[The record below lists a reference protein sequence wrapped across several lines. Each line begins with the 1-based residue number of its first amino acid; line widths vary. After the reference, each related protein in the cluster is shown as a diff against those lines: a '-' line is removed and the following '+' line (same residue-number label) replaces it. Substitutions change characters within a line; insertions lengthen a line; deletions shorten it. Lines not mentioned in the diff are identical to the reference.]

1 MGRAGRFAGVS
12 LVVGLLL
19 AGCDKGPDRNQ
30 VATDLQKGV
39 EDYLAR
45 LEGPQTKR
53 ILSHADVKVTPQ
65 QDAGYL
71 VAINGVKIGDAT
83 DGYLDVGTVSYV
95 VTPKDDKTYDASKLT
110 LASDMAVKTAD
121 GQPAGAVKLTT
132 KAFSGTWLRAAENFT
147 KLDMQFGDLVISDPQ
162 HGDNIK
168 IAGTAFNIDGTD
180 KGNGVWDQ
188 TGKLALT
195 GFDIAKDEDGHLT
208 IKEIDVTSGLQNL
221 KLLDYTAKLRA
232 LRDAM
237 AKQAAAQPA
246 AGAAVPAAD
255 GQNANTASQNTDNSQ
270 NAGNAQAGDTSNQT
284 SGNGSAA
291 TDGSAPAAPTAD
303 ATEAAFKDFA
313 NALPT
318 LFSGVNTDF
327 HVSGISYQ
335 ATDPNESFDLGK
347 AGITFSAS
355 GFDQPKV
362 SLKFSIDHDA
372 LAVHGPA
379 AQNEL
384 VQALLPA
391 NGALVISLNNVPSK
405 DLASL
410 CANLAPFLAHPDQAN
425 MEVQSAVIMAQL
437 QQLLQQ
443 DGVSLKIEPSHLTSQ
458 ATNLDAAGDFSIQA
472 TATHGAVGSLN
483 VAITGLDQ
491 VIALAQKQSE
501 QDPEAAQYAAMA
513 QALLTYADRQQG
525 TDGKAVDKFK
535 IDVPQSG
542 ELTVNGKP
550 LQF

>member
-1 MGRAGRFAGVS
+1 MRLMGRAGRFAGVS

-19 AGCDKGPDRNQ
+19 AGCDKGPDRNR
-30 VATDLQKGV
+30 VAADLQKGV
-39 EDYLAR
+39 ADYLVR
-45 LEGPQTKR
+45 LEGSQAKH

-71 VAINGVKIGDAT
+71 VAINGVKIGDAA

-95 VTPKDDKTYDASKLT
+95 VTPKDDKTYDASQLT
-110 LASDMAVKTAD
+110 LASDMPVKTPD

-132 KAFSGTWLRAAENFT
+132 KAFNGTWLRAAENFT
-147 KLDMQFGDLVISDPQ
+147 KLDLQFGDLVISDPQ

-168 IAGTAFNIDGTD
+168 IAGAAFNIDGTD

-221 KLLDYTAKLRA
+221 KLLDYTAKLRV

-237 AKQAAAQPA
+237 AKQAAAAQTATTPA
-246 AGAAVPAAD
+246 AAPPSADAQTATAAP
-255 GQNANTASQNTDNSQ
+255 QNTDNSQ
-270 NAGNAQAGDTSNQT
+270 NAGNQAGS
-284 SGNGSAA
+284 NGSAA
-291 TDGSAPAAPTAD
+291 TDGSTAANPAAD
-303 ATEAAFKDFA
+303 ATEAAVKDFA

-318 LFSGVNTDF
+318 LFSGFNSDF
-327 HVSGISYQ
+327 NVSGISYQ
-335 ATDPNESFDLGK
+335 ATDPNASFDLGK

-355 GFDQPKV
+355 GFDQQKV
-362 SLKFSIDHDA
+362 SLKFSIGHDA
-372 LAVHGPA
+372 LAIHAPMV
-379 AQNEL
+379 QTEL
-384 VQALLPA
+384 MQALLPA

-425 MEVQSAVIMAQL
+425 MEVQSAVIIAQL

-458 ATNLDAAGDFSIQA
+458 ATNVDATGDFSIQA
-472 TATHGAVGSLN
+472 TAAHGAVGSLD

-525 TDGKAVDKFK
+525 GDGKAVDKFK

-542 ELTVNGKP
+542 QLTVNGKP

>member
-45 LEGPQTKR
+45 LEGPQEKR
-53 ILSHADVKVTPQ
+53 VLTHADVKVTPQ

-71 VAINGVKIGDAT
+71 VAINGVKIGDPT
-83 DGYLDVGTVSYV
+83 DGYLEVGTVSYV
-95 VTPKDDKTYDASKLT
+95 VTPKDDKTYEASQLT
-110 LASDMAVKTAD
+110 LAGDMPVKTSD
-121 GQPAGAVKLTT
+121 GQPAGDLKLTT

-147 KLDMQFGDLVISDPQ
+147 KLDMQFGDLVISDPE
-162 HGDNIK
+162 HGDSIK
-168 IAGTAFNIDGTD
+168 IAGAAFNIDGTD
-180 KGNGVWDQ
+180 KGNNVWDQ
-188 TGKLALT
+188 SGKLALT
-195 GFDIAKDEDGHLT
+195 GFDIAKDEDGHLK
-208 IKEIDVTSGLQNL
+208 IQEIDVTSGLQNL
-221 KLLDYTAKLRA
+221 KLLDYAAKVRA

-237 AKQAAAQPA
+237 AKQAAATK
-246 AGAAVPAAD
+246 PAAD
-255 GQNANTASQNTDNSQ
+255 
-270 NAGNAQAGDTSNQT
+270 AQAGNSASQAGGDQAGGAASA
-284 SGNGSAA
+284 SDNGAA
-291 TDGSAPAAPTAD
+291 ANPAAD

-313 NALPT
+313 NALPS
-318 LFSGVNTDF
+318 LFSGFNSDF
-327 HVSGISYQ
+327 HVSGVSYQ
-335 ATDPNESFDLGK
+335 AADPNESFDLGK
-347 AGITFSAS
+347 AGVTFSAS
-355 GFDQPKV
+355 GFDQQKV

-372 LAVHGPA
+372 LAVHAPA

-410 CANLAPFLAHPDQAN
+410 CASLAPFLAHPEQAD
-425 MEVQSAVIMAQL
+425 MEVQSAVILAQL

-443 DGVSLKIEPSHLTSQ
+443 DGVTLKIEPSHLTSR
-458 ATNLDAAGDFSIQA
+458 ATNLDATGDFSIQA
-472 TATHGAVGSLN
+472 AAAHGAVGSID

-491 VIALAQKQSE
+491 VIALAQKQSD

-525 TDGKAVDKFK
+525 GDGKAVDKFK
-535 IDVPQSG
+535 VDVPATGQ
-542 ELTVNGKP
+542 LTVNGKP
-550 LQF
+550 MPF

>member
-1 MGRAGRFAGVS
+1 MRLMGRAGRFAGVS

-19 AGCDKGPDRNQ
+19 AGCEKGPDRNQ

-45 LEGPQTKR
+45 LEGPQSKR
-53 ILSHADVKVTPQ
+53 MLSHADVKVTPQ

-71 VAINGVKIGDAT
+71 VAINGVKIGDPT

-95 VTPKDDKTYDASKLT
+95 VTPKDDKTYDASQLT
-110 LASDMAVKTAD
+110 LAGDMPVKTPD
-121 GQPAGAVKLTT
+121 GQPAGDVKLTT

-147 KLDMQFGDLVISDPQ
+147 KLDLQFGDLAISDPQ

-168 IAGTAFNIDGTD
+168 IAGAAFNIDGAD
-180 KGNGVWDQ
+180 KGSGVWDQ

-195 GFDIAKDEDGHLT
+195 GFDIAKDADGHLT

-237 AKQAAAQPA
+237 AKQAEAAQAAAAKPA
-246 AGAAVPAAD
+246 TDGQGASGTGQAAD
-255 GQNANTASQNTDNSQ
+255 NNNQSADSGQTNGTAST
-270 NAGNAQAGDTSNQT
+270 A
-284 SGNGSAA
+284 
-291 TDGSAPAAPTAD
+291 DGSAPANPTAD

-313 NALPT
+313 NALPS
-318 LFSGVNTDF
+318 LFSGFNSDF

-335 ATDPNESFDLGK
+335 AADPSEGFDLGK

-355 GFDQPKV
+355 GFDQQKV

-372 LAVHGPA
+372 LAIRAPA
-379 AQNEL
+379 AQGEL
-384 VQALLPA
+384 MQALLPA

-425 MEVQSAVIMAQL
+425 MDVQGAVIFAQL

-443 DGVSLKIEPSHLTSQ
+443 DGVTLKIEPSHLTSQ
-458 ATNLDAAGDFSIQA
+458 ATNVDATGDFSIQA
-472 TATHGAVGSLN
+472 TATHGAVGSLD
-483 VAITGLDQ
+483 VAVTGLDQ

-525 TDGKAVDKFK
+525 GDGKAVDKFK
-535 IDVPQSG
+535 IDVPASG
-542 ELTVNGKP
+542 QLTVNGKP